1 MPFCWLNPPR
11 GGGCG
16 PVAHGSLVAPA
27 QAVCALVAVHDG
39 NAEMLPGAYFS
50 YCNAGFVVF
59 CVLGM

>member
-27 QAVCALVAVHDG
+27 QVLWAVVALATVHDG
-39 NAEMLPGAYFS
+39 NAEMSPGAYFS
-50 YCNAGFVVF
+50 TP
-59 CVLGM
+59 